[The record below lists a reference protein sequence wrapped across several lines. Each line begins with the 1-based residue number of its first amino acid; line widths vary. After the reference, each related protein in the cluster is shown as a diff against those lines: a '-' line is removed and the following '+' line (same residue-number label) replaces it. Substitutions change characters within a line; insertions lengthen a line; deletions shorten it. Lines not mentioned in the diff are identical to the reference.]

1 MKPNRTISGLL
12 AVTVMLLGISGC
24 ETPSDPEL
32 DNATMNQEKIAL
44 GEVLFHDKNLSLNRT
59 MACAT
64 CHQAGSAMIDPRES
78 AAVGASLGDDDFSRS
93 DRNAPTAAYAKFS
106 PTFHFD
112 SGEGLYIGGQFHDGS
127 AKDLK
132 AQAKGPFLNPLEMMM
147 PSISAVI
154 DRIKE
159 NNETVAQLET
169 IYGDDIFDNDENAYD
184 AVADSISLFEMSD
197 LFSPFD
203 SKYDRFLAGKER
215 LTPEEE
221 EGRKLFEGKALCSAC
236 HPGTTDDG
244 SRPLFTDYS
253 YDNLGVPLNHALREA
268 NGLGEGVID
277 NGLGGRE
284 QINDP
289 ALNGA
294 FKVATLRN
302 IAVTGPYMHNGL
314 FKDLKTVVHFYNTRD
329 VEGAINP
336 ETGLPWESS
345 EVELTKN
352 VNELGNLGLS
362 DEEENALVAFMETL
376 TDRKFEH
383 LIPSGRE

>member
-32 DNATMNQEKIAL
+32 DNATLNRKKIAL
-44 GEVLFHDKNLSLNRT
+44 GEALFNDKSLSLNRT
-59 MACAT
+59 ISCAS
-64 CHQAGSAMIDPRES
+64 CHNLDHAMVDTRPTNLS
-78 AAVGASLGDDDFSRS
+78 LGASLGDDNLSIG
-93 DRNAPTAAYAKFS
+93 DRNAPTAAYAKFA
-106 PTFHFD
+106 PGFYFD
-112 SGEGLYIGGQFHDGS
+112 KREGIFFGGQFNDGR

-147 PSISAVI
+147 PSKSAVI

-159 NNETVAQLET
+159 NNETVSQLKN

-184 AVADSISLFEMSD
+184 AVADTISLFEMSD

-203 SKYDRFLAGKER
+203 SKYDRFLAGREN
-215 LTPEEE
+215 LTPQEE
-221 EGRKLFEGKALCSAC
+221 EGRRLFEGKALCSAC

-253 YDNLGVPLNHALREA
+253 YDNLGVPVNHALREA
-268 NGLGEGVID
+268 NGLGEGFVD
-277 NGLGGRE
+277 NGLGARE
-284 QINDP
+284 DVND
-289 ALNGA
+289 AGLNGA

-314 FKDLKTVVHFYNTRD
+314 FKELKTVVHFYNTRD
-329 VEGAINP
+329 VGGINP
-336 ETGLPWESS
+336 ETNATWETG

-362 DEEENALVAFMETL
+362 DEEEDALVAFLETL

-383 LIPSGRE
+383 LIP

>member
-1 MKPNRTISGLL
+1 LT
-12 AVTVMLLGISGC
+12 VTAILLGLSGC
-24 ETPSDPEL
+24 GTPADPEL
-32 DNATMNQEKIAL
+32 DNATLNQKKIAL
-44 GEVLFHDKNLSLNRT
+44 GGALFNDTNLSLNRT
-59 MACAT
+59 ISCAS
-64 CHQAGSAMIDPRES
+64 CHDLDHAMVDTRPTNLEL
-78 AAVGASLGDDDFSRS
+78 GASLGDDSLS
-93 DRNAPTAAYAKFS
+93 IGDRNAPTAAYAKFT
-106 PTFHFD
+106 PDFYFD
-112 SGEGLYIGGQFHDGS
+112 EREGIFFGGQFDDGR
-127 AKDLK
+127 AKNLK

-147 PSISAVI
+147 PSKSAVI

-159 NNETVAQLET
+159 NNETVAQLKT

-184 AVADSISLFEMSD
+184 ALADSIALFEMSD

-203 SKYDRFLAGKER
+203 SKYDRFLAGKES

-253 YDNLGVPLNHALREA
+253 YDNLGVPLNRALREA
-268 NGLGEGVID
+268 NGLGEGVVD
-277 NGLGGRE
+277 NGLGARE
-284 QINDP
+284 DVNDA

-302 IAVTGPYMHNGL
+302 IAVTGPYMHNGV

-329 VEGAINP
+329 VGGINP
-336 ETGLPWESS
+336 ETNATWESG

-352 VNELGNLGLS
+352 VNELGNLGLT

-376 TDRKFEH
+376 TDRKYEH
-383 LIPSGRE
+383 LIP